1 LAISFSSLAIK
12 IIGLFFNDILTVFFT
27 VFGILKFNLG
37 SFKFPGMLFNFVILL
52 NLDVELLRLPS
63 AKINS

>member
-1 LAISFSSLAIK
+1 LC
-12 IIGLFFNDILTVFFT
+12 LTVFFT